1 MCQCAPCIILFQRNS
16 SLSDE
21 VIFIIPIVNVR
32 TDFSQGGRGDSHIQ
46 ESDMRSCHFNHKTIQ
61 TTKSQNY
68 FHNNTKFSTHQGQG
82 FPLYIGNSCITQMT
96 NLFQISNAQCY
107 NMDQR
112 CTQRENRQVDFN
124 IMGAKSPLTC
134 FQISLCS

>member
-1 MCQCAPCIILFQRNS
+1 
-16 SLSDE
+16 
-21 VIFIIPIVNVR
+21 
-32 TDFSQGGRGDSHIQ
+32 
-46 ESDMRSCHFNHKTIQ
+46 
-61 TTKSQNY
+61 
-68 FHNNTKFSTHQGQG
+68 
-82 FPLYIGNSCITQMT
+82 MT

-134 FQISLCS
+134 FQISLAANFSETTTFQILMWHQRGV